1 MGGELPALMLVEAL
15 VRCLGDVVGNNRSIE
30 EDSFG
35 GNGKNNFNYLLEFP
49 LYTKPRMWKNREAPE
64 VLISG
69 DHQKIEKWKINM
81 AETVTKTRR
90 KDLWDRYIEQKNGGD
105 E

>member
-1 MGGELPALMLVEAL
+1 MLIEAL
-15 VRCLGDVVGNNRSIE
+15 ARCCDGVVGNGRSTE

-35 GNGKNNFNYLLEFP
+35 GNSKNVFNNLLEFP
-49 LYTKPRMWKNREAPE
+49 LYTKPRLWKGREVPK

-69 DHQKIEKWKINM
+69 DHQKIEEWKLKM
-81 AETVTKTRR
+81 AEITTKNRR
-90 KDLWDRYIEQKNGGD
+90 KDLWDKYLEQKNGKN